1 MVQFSSSFKFLNGSV
16 FTLSNWTEPLPI
28 VSYYSKMI
36 ILDEVWS
43 EKNACRKVWL
53 YGIILIIIRC
63 EEWGK
68 LFFVVKIE
76 RYISLVFEIN
86 HSKVI
91 LLERQKWESPIFENP
106 SFRKIN
112 YAIQIKPRRGY
123 QSTPFVCYSH
133 HIPLLLS
140 SPCLPLPNCHTR
152 HPIMFLP
159 FYHLWYAAS

>member
-1 MVQFSSSFKFLNGSV
+1 MN
-16 FTLSNWTEPLPI
+16 
-28 VSYYSKMI
+28 

-91 LLERQKWESPIFENP
+91 LLERQK
-106 SFRKIN
+106 
-112 YAIQIKPRRGY
+112 
-123 QSTPFVCYSH
+123 
-133 HIPLLLS
+133 
-140 SPCLPLPNCHTR
+140 
-152 HPIMFLP
+152 
-159 FYHLWYAAS
+159 